1 VCAKIL
7 EFVLGRSTPTN
18 SFDWQGIVVRKLYY
32 ILLLPEYWTLVL
44 RHAEMHSSIRIK
56 AFLALPTANYNS
68 LISNKIFTV

>member
-1 VCAKIL
+1 M
-7 EFVLGRSTPTN
+7 
-18 SFDWQGIVVRKLYY
+18 VRKLYY

-68 LISNKIFTV
+68 LISNRIFTV